1 MMGGWID
8 GWSMHQKTGD
18 WSVAGAEGIGVGRGL
33 LNIP

>member
-1 MMGGWID
+1 
-8 GWSMHQKTGD
+8 MHQKTGD